1 MRCCAA
7 AKRDAERAAAMH
19 DDIRKSP
26 MNVTRRCPVSLWR
39 RLRMS
44 RAAPAFVFAA
54 AVAGCAAPLAP
65 VSWIRLPVDPPGQSS
80 SSSPQDAGQTAL
92 PIHRGAAPSP
102 SPLPGHAAQPAWLLR
117 SPVALPGYLDRD
129 AVLVPQGAAGLR
141 PLDGLRWAEPLR
153 DAVPRLLRRDLERR
167 LGAAVWLAPVPPG
180 GSFGPQLAVELL
192 AFDVLPD
199 QRGVSV
205 RARWTLADARG
216 AAPPR
221 VFEDAFVTAAEQP
234 GPDGLAA
241 AHRLALWR
249 LAGRIVD
256 SARIPASPAPVR

>member
-1 MRCCAA
+1 MNPARRCLAS
-7 AKRDAERAAAMH
+7 RRRFLRAAG
-19 DDIRKSP
+19 
-26 MNVTRRCPVSLWR
+26 
-39 RLRMS
+39 
-44 RAAPAFVFAA
+44 AAPLLAFAA
-54 AVAGCAAPLAP
+54 ALAGCAAPLAP
-65 VSWIRLPVDPPGQSS
+65 VSWIRLPLDPPELSSQSARPDTGRLAAS
-80 SSSPQDAGQTAL
+80 VGAGAEKPPL
-92 PIHRGAAPSP
+92 
-102 SPLPGHAAQPAWLLR
+102 LPGHARQPQPAWLLR
-117 SPVALPGYLDRD
+117 PPVVLPGYLDRD

-153 DAVPRLLRRDLERR
+153 DAVPRLMRRDLERR

-180 GSFGPQLAVELL
+180 ASFGPQLAVELL

-199 QRGVSV
+199 RRGVAV
-205 RARWTLADARG
+205 RARWTLSEASG

-249 LAGRIVD
+249 LAGLIVD
-256 SARIPASPAPVR
+256 SARP